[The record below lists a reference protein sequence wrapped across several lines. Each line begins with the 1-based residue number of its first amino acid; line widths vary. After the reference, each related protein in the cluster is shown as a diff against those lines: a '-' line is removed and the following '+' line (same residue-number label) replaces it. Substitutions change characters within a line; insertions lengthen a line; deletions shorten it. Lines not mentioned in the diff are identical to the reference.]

1 MQKNIK
7 MKGNHITIKRKYSH
21 FSSETKKSADDRAAV
36 WKKLE
41 ERTKLGPSFCPND
54 ESIVHM
60 TEI

>member
-1 MQKNIK
+1 
-7 MKGNHITIKRKYSH
+7 MKGNPIIIERKYSH
-21 FSSETKKSADDRAAV
+21 FSSETKDKSADDRAAV

-54 ESIVHM
+54 ESIVNT